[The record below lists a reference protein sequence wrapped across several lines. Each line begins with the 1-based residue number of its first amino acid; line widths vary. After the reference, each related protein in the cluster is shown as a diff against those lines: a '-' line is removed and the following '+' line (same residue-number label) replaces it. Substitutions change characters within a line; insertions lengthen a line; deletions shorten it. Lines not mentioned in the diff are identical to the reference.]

1 MFKETEQLLIQ
12 GTAQR
17 RTTLL
22 LLYGNL
28 CFILMQASNLDILKK
43 PKVKNSKL
51 KEKLKVSANFDKQ
64 VTKYFS
70 NGHKNPLFS
79 FYL

>member
-1 MFKETEQLLIQ
+1 MVIHDKV
-12 GTAQR
+12 GW
-17 RTTLL
+17 
-22 LLYGNL
+22 
-28 CFILMQASNLDILKK
+28 QASNLDILKK
-43 PKVKNSKL
+43 TQGEKTQNSRKKL
-51 KEKLKVSANFDKQ
+51 NNSRKKLKVLANFDKQ